1 MKPEM
6 CVWQLLSQSI
16 WLENGR
22 KGDITQVLSEKVLEV
37 LQLFFPSIS
46 GLIEKTDNVRPL

>member
-22 KGDITQVLSEKVLEV
+22 KGDITQVLSEKVLDGV
-37 LQLFFPSIS
+37 GGRAAVFP
-46 GLIEKTDNVRPL
+46 LHQWVNRKD